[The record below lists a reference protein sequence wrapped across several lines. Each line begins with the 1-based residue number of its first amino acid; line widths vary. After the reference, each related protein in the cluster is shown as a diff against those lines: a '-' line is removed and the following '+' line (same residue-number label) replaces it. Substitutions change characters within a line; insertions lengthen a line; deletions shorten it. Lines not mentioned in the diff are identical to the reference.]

1 MKATFIMAKEDAD
14 KEAKAA
20 AKAAEETPA
29 SSSTDVP
36 PKAPV
41 LPKALLAIC
50 GPSEATCKAY
60 AAAMHRLTNQSYC
73 STPAVPP
80 APLVWPPPRNA
91 VPPTKPPGA
100 PPIAKPPTMPPT
112 MPPTTIPPPSKA
124 VWKAAVTPALVT
136 NICMHACIE
145 KCI

>member
-80 APLVWPPPRNA
+80 APLVGPPPGNA

-100 PPIAKPPTMPPT
+100 PPMAKPPTMPPT
-112 MPPTTIPPPSKA
+112 TISKA
-124 VWKAAVTPALVT
+124 AAKAAVTPALVT